1 MKANGAK
8 RKIFNDAV
16 DLLNGAGDMPAP
28 EGGIQM
34 LSGKSV
40 G

>member
-16 DLLNGAGDMPAP
+16 DLLNGVGDMPAP
-28 EGGIQM
+28 EGGDTDAAH
-34 LSGKSV
+34 
-40 G
+40 